1 MASNKVYSTVDIT
14 LQDDTDVTL
23 KPLAIAR
30 LRRFM
35 DAWREFEK
43 LGEEEDNPDDS
54 RGFDVF
60 VNCAGIGLSENFKD
74 KYDDVFPTA
83 EQKNK
88 GMHLNPE
95 YKTYLEDVLDLDTI
109 YKVLEVCGG
118 IKLNDPKLM
127 EAALQAVE
135 AQQPEE

>member
-1 MASNKVYSTVDIT
+1 MASRVYNTEDIT
-14 LQDDTDVTL
+14 LQDGTDVTL

-43 LGEEEDNPDDS
+43 MTGGDENE
-54 RGFDVF
+54 GFDVF
-60 VNCAGIGLSENFKD
+60 VNCAGIGLSENFAD
-74 KYDDVFPTA
+74 KYDELWPTA
-83 EQKNK
+83 EQKKK

-95 YKTYLEDVLDLDTI
+95 YKAYLEDVLDLDSI
-109 YKVLEVCGG
+109 YKILDVAGG

-127 EAALQAVE
+127 EAALMA
-135 AQQPEE
+135 AADAPEETQE